1 MLREEAIWF
10 GDRLGH
16 ILSGNASPVLNIGS
30 STRHFRSIEQPQ
42 IDQFI
47 FSVLE
52 NREIRV
58 IHLDQKNAEGVDIIG
73 DLSDPDFLEQVKQL
87 KCRTIFCNNL
97 LMHLEEQDRLNLVN
111 VISEILPSKGLL
123 YLSTSFNFP
132 YTPDPYDSYYRP
144 EPDNLISL
152 FKGFKTIDKK
162 IVSGSGS
169 FFRSVT
175 KNPRFGLIILTRIF
189 TPFYKFRTW
198 KYLIQYLPNSFKNY
212 SASCVILQKD

>member
-73 DLSDPDFLEQVKQL
+73 DLSDPDF
-87 KCRTIFCNNL
+87 
-97 LMHLEEQDRLNLVN
+97 
-111 VISEILPSKGLL
+111 
-123 YLSTSFNFP
+123 
-132 YTPDPYDSYYRP
+132 
-144 EPDNLISL
+144 
-152 FKGFKTIDKK
+152 
-162 IVSGSGS
+162 
-169 FFRSVT
+169 
-175 KNPRFGLIILTRIF
+175 
-189 TPFYKFRTW
+189 
-198 KYLIQYLPNSFKNY
+198 
-212 SASCVILQKD
+212 